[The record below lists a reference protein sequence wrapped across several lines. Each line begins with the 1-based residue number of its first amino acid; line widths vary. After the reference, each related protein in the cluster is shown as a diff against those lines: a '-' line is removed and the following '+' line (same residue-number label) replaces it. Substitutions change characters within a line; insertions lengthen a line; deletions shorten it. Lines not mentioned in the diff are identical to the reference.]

1 MQIKGDALLVVKQ
14 VLGIWQNK
22 NPILK
27 QFCFRIRSLLKR
39 FEVWNLKHID
49 RSENVEAHEAA
60 QQMITEVFVMKA
72 DAPMYLGR
80 EALSKECQFLLT
92 GEVPREMESR
102 KK

>member
-27 QFCFRIRSLLKR
+27 QFCFHIRSLLKR

-60 QQMITEVFVMKA
+60 QQMITEVFVMKSY
-72 DAPMYLGR
+72 APMYLGR
-80 EALSKECQFLLT
+80 EALSKEYEFLLT
-92 GEVPREMESR
+92 GKAPNKIE
-102 KK
+102 